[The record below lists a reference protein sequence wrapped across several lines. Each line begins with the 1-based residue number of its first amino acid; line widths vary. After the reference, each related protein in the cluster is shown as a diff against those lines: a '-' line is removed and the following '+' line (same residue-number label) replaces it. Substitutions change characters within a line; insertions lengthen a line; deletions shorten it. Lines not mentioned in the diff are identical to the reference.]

1 MKFEVKDLK
10 NSKNP
15 KSDIKHFSK
24 YLDSDIQRSDQ
35 IIQSY
40 FERIIQVTYV
50 TVLKSKVVLTTFT
63 DTYRSLLESIFEVQI
78 MLVKLVCPTV
88 IH

>member
-35 IIQSY
+35 IIRSY
-40 FERIIQVTYV
+40 FERIIQVIV

>member
-40 FERIIQVTYV
+40 FERIIQVIV

>member
-40 FERIIQVTYV
+40 FERIIQVIV

-78 MLVKLVCPTV
+78 MLLKLVCPTV